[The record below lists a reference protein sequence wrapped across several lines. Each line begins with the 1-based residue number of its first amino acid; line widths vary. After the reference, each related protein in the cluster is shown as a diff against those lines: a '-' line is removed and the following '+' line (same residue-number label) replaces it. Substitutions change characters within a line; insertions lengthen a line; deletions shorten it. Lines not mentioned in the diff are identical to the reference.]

1 MNARSLLWIAGLTGV
16 VIAILGLQRP
26 LLLDEFHT
34 PYLCTHGYAQ
44 TVEWL
49 KPDTGVPMF
58 HLLLGTWSV
67 VFGISEAAI
76 HSLTS
81 LLYLLSA
88 TGVYWLARAV
98 SLEPAGVAMA
108 SLLYVLSPQA
118 FRHPHY
124 SGCSYVLLALLVTLS
139 TLCFYR
145 VVWTEH
151 HHRRW
156 LAFYVL
162 LNIAGRFT
170 HYWVAFLLMGQAVVG
185 LPLWRRW
192 KVQLLSLLAIS
203 SPHFIV
209 LWVPVILS
217 HQVDSGAMKWLTRLG
232 FKELADTFL
241 GYFGK
246 AWTGL
251 LAYLLLVAA
260 AAWSWQTEAWREWR
274 RHPAV
279 LGAVTLMVQALLVP
293 FLLSQKK
300 PILRPGRYTAAA
312 MPLFIVLAAAW
323 LWRLLAPAAQR
334 LVLALL
340 WLAAVGGYAI
350 YASRPP
356 LADNRPAA
364 VHLKNHLQPE
374 VFPSEMQLHR
384 SWIDSQVLLDQ
395 ERPRMD
401 CEILALA
408 GQVQGHVA
416 PGRSVWVFCGYD
428 PALTDLLERE
438 IASRGF
444 ALRERSPFS
453 GSHFTH
459 VWRYQR
465 EP

>member
-1 MNARSLLWIAGLTGV
+1 MKARSLLWIAGLTGV
-16 VIAILGLQRP
+16 AFAILGLQRP
-26 LLLDEFHT
+26 LLLDDFHT

-58 HLLLGTWSV
+58 HLLLGTWSAI
-67 VFGISEAAI
+67 FGISEAAI

-88 TGVYWLARAV
+88 TGVYLLARAV
-98 SLEPAGVAMA
+98 SLEPAGVPMA
-108 SLLYVLSPQA
+108 SLLYVLSSQA
-118 FRHPHY
+118 FRHAH
-124 SGCSYVLLALLVTLS
+124 SGHPYALLVTLS
-139 TLCFYR
+139 TLCCYR
-145 VVWTEH
+145 VVWTEDR
-151 HHRRW
+151 HRRW

-162 LNIAGRFT
+162 LNIAGTFT

-185 LPLWRRW
+185 LLLWRRR

-209 LWVPVILS
+209 PWVPVILS

-246 AWTGL
+246 AWIGL

-260 AAWSWQTEAWREWR
+260 AAWSWQAEAWREWR
-274 RHPAV
+274 RDPAV
-279 LGAVTLMVQALLVP
+279 LGDVILTALVLLVL
-293 FLLSQKK
+293 FLLLQKK
-300 PILRPGRYTAAA
+300 PIFLPGRYTAAA
-312 MPLFIVLAAAW
+312 LPLFIVLAAAW
-323 LWRLLAPAAQR
+323 LWRLLAAAAQR

-340 WLAAVGGYAI
+340 WFAAVGGYAI

-356 LADNRPAA
+356 LEDNRSAA
-364 VHLKNHLQPE
+364 VHLKKHLQPE
-374 VFPSEMQLHR
+374 VFPSETQLHR
-384 SWIDSQVLLDQ
+384 SWIDSQALLDQ

-416 PGRSVWVFCGYD
+416 PGRSVGVFRGYD

-438 IASRGF
+438 IANRGF
-444 ALRERSPFS
+444 ALRERNPFS